1 MIHQK
6 NFQYPLIPR
15 FALFAFTLFLLLFAL
30 VAPARSQTIQSDDKP
45 AVQSDPQ
52 PSTPVR
58 CFGGS
63 VYRHLYPAPETPQA
77 DELVFAADWQIW
89 IPDRVQTLRGI
100 IVHQHGCGAG
110 SGKPGKDAVFDL
122 QWQALA
128 RKWDCALMAVSYIQT
143 GACDLW
149 CNPTKGSGKRFIEAI
164 SDFATETGHPE
175 LLVVPWAI
183 WGHSGG
189 GQWTSSMVQVY
200 PEKIIGAWARSGH
213 PNCVSQSY
221 DELPFS
227 DAVKEVP
234 IMVNLGIQEKT
245 EPNKLLNHIWNATFP
260 YFQSMRQRGAKIGF
274 LIDPKTSHQTGDS
287 RYPAICFLDIC
298 LSKRLPDKP
307 GTAELKKIDS
317 GVTLPANQI
326 DRAQE
331 QELTDFVG
339 DGLWLPSQEYI
350 TVWKKYTA
358 DCSFDDSTPPPS
370 PTNVQINR
378 TTGELTWTS
387 MADVESGLKEFVILA
402 DGKEIARVRGEN
414 NPFGRRV
421 FQGLRYSD
429 TPVLTTDAESAMRFA
444 NPLFA
449 DRPNAAY
456 AVQSVNTNDL
466 TSVPVEAR

>member
-1 MIHQK
+1 MTYRK
-6 NFQYPLIPR
+6 NFRHSVIPR
-15 FALFAFTLFLLLFAL
+15 SALFAFTLFLPFLAL
-30 VAPARSQTIQSDDKP
+30 VGTARSQTNPADAKSVAQSD
-45 AVQSDPQ
+45 QSL
-52 PSTPVR
+52 STPVR
-58 CFGGS
+58 CIDGT
-63 VYRHLYPAPETPQA
+63 VYRHLYPAPENPQS
-77 DELVFAADWQIW
+77 DELVYAADWQIW

-110 SGKPGKDAVFDL
+110 SGTPGKDAVFDL

-128 RKWDCALMAVSYIQT
+128 RKWDCALMAVSYNQT

-149 CNPTKGSGKRFIEAI
+149 CNPTKGSAKRFIQAI
-164 SDFATETGHPE
+164 SDFAAQTSHPE
-175 LLVVPWAI
+175 LTIVPWAI

-200 PEKIIGAWARSGH
+200 PERIIGAWARSGH

-227 DAVKEVP
+227 DAVKDVP
-234 IMVNLGIQEKT
+234 IMINLGIQEKT

-307 GTAELKKIDS
+307 GTAELKKIES
-317 GVTLPANQI
+317 GVTLPADQI
-326 DRAQE
+326 DRASE
-331 QELTDFVG
+331 QELADFVG

-350 TVWKKYTA
+350 DVWKKYTA
-358 DCSFDDSTPPPS
+358 DCTFDDSTPPP
-370 PTNVQINR
+370 PPANVQINR

-387 MADVESGLKEFVILA
+387 TADVESGLKEFVVLA
-402 DGKEIARVRGEN
+402 DGQEIARIQGEK
-414 NPFGRRV
+414 NPFGRSV

-429 TPVLTTDAESAMRFA
+429 TPVLTANTESAMRFA

-449 DRPNAAY
+449 DRPNAIY
-456 AVQSVNTNDL
+456 AVQSVNTNNL
-466 TSVPVEAR
+466 TSAPVEAR